1 MNTKFILFFFFLLPL
16 LISDAQVLPER
27 GICAHRGAS
36 FSHPENTLAAINEA
50 IRLGVQMIEFDVR
63 STKDSVLVIIHNQD
77 IEKTTGRKGK
87 VNELLYSEL
96 RELDAGSWKGEK
108 FKGEKIPTLEEV
120 LNTIPTNIWMNLHIK
135 DEKETAINT
144 AKVLKKRDQ
153 LSNAVLAVDGEAVD
167 EIRRIDSKFKICC
180 MDRNDSPKAYIEETI
195 RINADFIQLT
205 EREFP
210 LLGEIIPLLK
220 SHNIKI
226 NFYFADEVEKAK
238 HLFNSGVDFVLVNNV
253 EKILPIVQNE

>member
-1 MNTKFILFFFFLLPL
+1 MKTKFIAIFFLLPL
-16 LISDAQVLPER
+16 LFSNAQVLPVK

-36 FSHPENTLAAINEA
+36 FSHPENTLAAISEA

-63 STKDSVLVIIHNQD
+63 STRDSMLVIIHNQD

-87 VNELLYSEL
+87 VNEFLLSEL
-96 RELDAGSWKGEK
+96 RELDAGLWKGDRY
-108 FKGEKIPTLEEV
+108 KGEKIPTLEEV
-120 LNTIPTNIWMNLHIK
+120 LNIIPSNIWMNIHIK

-144 AKVLKKRDQ
+144 AKILKKRNQ
-153 LSNAVLAVDGEAVD
+153 LSNAILAVEGEAVD
-167 EIRRIDSKFKICC
+167 EIRMIDNTIKICC
-180 MDRNDSPKAYIEETI
+180 MERKDSPKAYLEEAI

-210 LLGEIIPLLK
+210 FLDEIIPVLK

-226 NFYFADEVEKAK
+226 NFYFADDVDKAK
-238 HLFNSGVDFVLVNNV
+238 HLFNLGVDFVLVNNV
-253 EKILPIVQNE
+253 EKILPVVQNE